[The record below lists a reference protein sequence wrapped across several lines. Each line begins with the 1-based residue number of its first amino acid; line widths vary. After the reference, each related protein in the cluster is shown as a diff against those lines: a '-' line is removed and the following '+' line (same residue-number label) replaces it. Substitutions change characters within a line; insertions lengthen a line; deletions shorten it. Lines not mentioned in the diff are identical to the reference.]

1 MMHDATSLSH
11 NRNANSRNRICPHQV
26 FVTSRLVIL
35 LRARCRI
42 FSCQRKVSKIAPT
55 SAELDR
61 HAVDPRSLSPAV
73 NPAPRRIKN
82 APPTTG
88 SVGTSR
94 IPLVWGKCA
103 ASRMCCR
110 LRRSFTPFEL
120 LTMYD
125 RGSSVCELTVE
136 GSQHLVVVFNTMTC
150 WPGNRGERSC
160 LSACRSKYSC

>member
-1 MMHDATSLSH
+1 MALLSSCAAGGVLGVDLGLAIVSGGVASGVGGATGG
-11 NRNANSRNRICPHQV
+11 
-26 FVTSRLVIL
+26 VTDGV
-35 LRARCRI
+35 A
-42 FSCQRKVSKIAPT
+42 
-55 SAELDR
+55 
-61 HAVDPRSLSPAV
+61 
-73 NPAPRRIKN
+73 
-82 APPTTG
+82 TG

-94 IPLVWGKCA
+94 IPLVWGKCG

-125 RGSSVCELTVE
+125 RGSSVCESTVE